1 MANIRRNLVYNFL
14 LSFSQVLMPLVSIP
28 YISRVLDPD
37 GIGRVGFI
45 DSFTYYFVVLA
56 EAGIMMYGIREVA
69 KLRDQPAALRQLVSE
84 LITLHLVT
92 SAVVLVFYLAG
103 IWLLWEKI
111 GDIRLLIFSVSF
123 LVVNAFACEWYF
135 IGQERFGYI
144 AARSMLIRMSGLLS
158 MFLLIHAPAD
168 YYIYYAIIACSAMIA
183 GIWNIAILFRE
194 TGYSWRQVQLVKHL
208 RRVWVTYLI
217 SLLYSVPLMLDHVLL
232 GLVSTA
238 TAVGFYSFSV
248 RAVRVSATLV
258 TDSFLVF
265 FPRIVALGSQRA
277 IDEVQ
282 QKLRVNLQFILLLAL
297 PMGMGLFLLADDIAL
312 YFFGNKFAGVGYNL
326 RILAFFPLLKGFSLF
341 LSNPIL
347 IAHHREINFLRNLV
361 VSTGLFVVA
370 ALIAGYHA
378 ADTGICW
385 SLLGA
390 ELVLIAL
397 NYRSVSRVLPQLP
410 VTDRRTLLH
419 GLGGVLLFIPVVL
432 LLHSAGIDGWLFLLI
447 AVVSCKLVYFG
458 FLIFVVRN
466 TFAQRL
472 WQLGRSLSFKRNK

>member
-1 MANIRRNLVYNFL
+1 
-14 LSFSQVLMPLVSIP
+14 
-28 YISRVLDPD
+28 
-37 GIGRVGFI
+37 
-45 DSFTYYFVVLA
+45 
-56 EAGIMMYGIREVA
+56 
-69 KLRDQPAALRQLVSE
+69 
-84 LITLHLVT
+84 
-92 SAVVLVFYLAG
+92 
-103 IWLLWEKI
+103 
-111 GDIRLLIFSVSF
+111 
-123 LVVNAFACEWYF
+123 
-135 IGQERFGYI
+135 
-144 AARSMLIRMSGLLS
+144 
-158 MFLLIHAPAD
+158 
-168 YYIYYAIIACSAMIA
+168 
-183 GIWNIAILFRE
+183 
-194 TGYSWRQVQLVKHL
+194 
-208 RRVWVTYLI
+208 
-217 SLLYSVPLMLDHVLL
+217 MLDHVLL

-370 ALIAGYHA
+370 ALIAGYYA

-432 LLHSAGIDGWLFLLI
+432 LLRSAGIDGWLFLLI